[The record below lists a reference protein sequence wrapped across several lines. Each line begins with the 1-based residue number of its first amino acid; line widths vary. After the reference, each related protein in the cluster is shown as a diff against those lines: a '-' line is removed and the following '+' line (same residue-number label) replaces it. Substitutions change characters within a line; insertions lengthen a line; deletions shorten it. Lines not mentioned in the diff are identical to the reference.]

1 MAPANERIARKGR
14 VSKKRK
20 LQILAMT
27 SARVVNQAAVT
38 ALESAPDSAAT
49 PRPSANEPLD
59 SAPRT
64 SASKRKLGVVYD
76 DVAVPYEESEKLPTT
91 VVDLEAVAKPFA
103 PLLCPKCKSP
113 ALKLTVD
120 GRQRKCFVSHLQTT
134 CTNCEEGY
142 TSYTTTMDQSME
154 VNRKMVC
161 AGLNV
166 GAGYS
171 NLMKFVEMIGMPGM
185 TLKTHQYHVEKIF
198 KSVLRVKSSIL
209 GDARARLWQHY
220 EIEKHNPAAIGKG
233 GILNVAVSFDGSWAK
248 QGHTSKIGF
257 ASAVEVMT
265 GLVVDF
271 HIMSLFCQVSIIII
285 KP

>member
-1 MAPANERIARKGR
+1 M
-14 VSKKRK
+14 
-20 LQILAMT
+20 
-27 SARVVNQAAVT
+27 
-38 ALESAPDSAAT
+38 
-49 PRPSANEPLD
+49 
-59 SAPRT
+59 

-91 VVDLEAVAKPFA
+91 VVDLEAVAKLFA
-103 PLLCPKCKSP
+103 PLLCPKCKCP

-120 GRQRKCFVSHLQTT
+120 GGQRKCFVTHLQIT
-134 CTNCEEGY
+134 CTNCEEVASEGY
-142 TSYTTTMDQSME
+142 TSYTTTKDQSME

-171 NLMKFVEMIGMPGM
+171 NLMKFAEVIGMPGM

-198 KSVLRVKSSIL
+198 NSVLTVKSSIL

-220 EIEKHNPAAIGKG
+220 EKHNPAAIGKD

-248 QGHTSKIGF
+248 RGHTSKIGF
-257 ASAVEVMT
+257 ASAIEVMT